1 MASVQPS
8 DFSQFCDFV
17 VKIRDAGADN
27 ITPEQSVEEFRLE
40 QEKWRRWNE
49 GNAVAQ
55 EQTRRGL
62 YGPLDLDAML
72 ARIEQRISARGDER

>member
-17 VKIRDAGADN
+17 VRIRDAGADN

-49 GNAVAQ
+49 GNAISEAQ
-55 EQTRRGL
+55 ARQGL
-62 YGPLDLDAML
+62 YEPLDLEALL
-72 ARIEQRISARGDER
+72 ARVEQRINARGAKN